1 MTCLDL
7 RKYLLM
13 SEANRLADLPEPVQ
27 RHLRACAGCRQT
39 WARIEKL
46 ALKWNAIPLPESCET
61 TKQSFLKKL
70 AAERP
75 RPAGRGWLPKSPLVR
90 VFVAASLAFVL
101 LIGAWAVWQ
110 RPQPNVVDQLVAW
123 NLDLADSTG
132 PDRRRLV
139 EREGQLKTLVQ
150 SAVLSKEDR
159 SFAIKLLSAGSAL
172 ADTEDPFAKADRF
185 DQLAEEIHQQIDQAL
200 DRGDEEEAKRLA
212 RRYGDISERGI
223 QASLDDMKEKGLD
236 AKSPQQW
243 ENLVRR
249 DSGRRDALNTKLE
262 KTSEPSRAHLR
273 KALGFTKKKKS

>member
-27 RHLRACAGCRQT
+27 RHLRACAGCRRT

-46 ALKWNAIPLPESCET
+46 ARQWNAIPLPESCAT
-61 TKQSFLKKL
+61 TKQTFLTKL

-75 RPAGRGWLPKSPLVR
+75 RPAGRGWLSKSPLVR
-90 VFVAASLAFVL
+90 AFMAASLLFVL
-101 LIGAWAVWQ
+101 LLGGWTVWQ
-110 RPQPNVVDQLVAW
+110 RPEPNVVDQLVAW

-139 EREGQLKTLVQ
+139 EQESQLKTLVRT
-150 SAVLSKEDR
+150 AVLSKEDR

-172 ADTEDPFAKADRF
+172 ADTEDPFAKVDRF
-185 DQLAEEIHQQIDQAL
+185 DQLAEDIHRQIDLAL
-200 DRGDEEEAKRLA
+200 DRGDEEEANRLA

-223 QASLDDMKEKGLD
+223 QASLEEMKEKGLD
-236 AKSPQQW
+236 AQSPKQW

-249 DSGRRDALNTKLE
+249 DSGRREALNTKLE

-273 KALGFTKKKKS
+273 KALGFNKKKK

>member
-27 RHLRACAGCRQT
+27 RHLRACPGCRQT
-39 WARIEKL
+39 WARIEEL
-46 ALKWNAIPLPESCET
+46 AQKWNAMPLPESCET
-61 TKQSFLKKL
+61 TKQAFLKKL

-75 RPAGRGWLPKSPLVR
+75 RPRSSGRGWLPKSPLVR

-101 LIGAWAVWQ
+101 LLGGWAFWR
-110 RPQPNVVDQLVAW
+110 RPEPNVVDQLVAW
-123 NLDLADSTG
+123 NLDLADAST
-132 PDRRRLV
+132 PNRRKLV
-139 EREGQLKTLVQ
+139 EKESQLKTLVQ
-150 SAVLSKEDR
+150 SADLTREDR

-172 ADTEDPFAKADRF
+172 ADIDDPLAKADRF
-185 DQLAEEIHQQIDQAL
+185 DRLAEEIHQQIDKAL
-200 DRGDEEEAKRLA
+200 DNGDEEEAKRLA

-223 QASLDDMKEKGLD
+223 QASLDEMKEKGLD
-236 AKSPQQW
+236 AQSAQW

-262 KTSEPSRAHLR
+262 KASEHSRAHLR
-273 KALGFTKKKKS
+273 KALGFTKKKK